1 MFIPHSPLLITDYQK
16 KIMALPVIKTAI
28 PKRRYQFGEFSL
40 VVLGEIESDDE
51 VSYHFLLGIIPE
63 GKNHPE
69 LFISAE
75 KNPPNQRE
83 AGIYQ
88 MRVIAEQASKT
99 LEQSD
104 RWQDLDEFV
113 KDALALTTE
122 LLNLTDEQPVQIM

>member
-1 MFIPHSPLLITDYQK
+1 
-16 KIMALPVIKTAI
+16 MALPIIKTAI

-40 VVLGEIESDDE
+40 VVLGNIESDDGI
-51 VSYHFLLGIIPE
+51 SYQFLLGIIPE
-63 GKNHPE
+63 GKNQPE

-88 MRVIAEQASKT
+88 MRVVAEQASKT

-104 RWQDLDEFV
+104 RWQDLDVFV
-113 KDALALTTE
+113 KDALALTSE